1 MALLKCL
8 ITNVVP
14 LFSMESVFVPL
25 YLQDASDPASAS
37 FGHMPARPFPGLSGC
52 IWQFSPR
59 YKAEPSAT
67 PMLFNA
73 SLDKI
78 RKCGAKV
85 LFFCMQRCFTPMKTG
100 CRGFSPCF
108 RARMGEVSRRP
119 FMRIGFSA
127 LCPVSRSS
135 CKPGRRPGS
144 AIRKDPMPARCLHSR
159 GTTAAAGTRGPG
171 RCSL

>member
-1 MALLKCL
+1 MAHNQCSAFVFDGKC
-8 ITNVVP
+8 ICFP
-14 LFSMESVFVPL
+14 LFARCQRSRLGLVRAYASPSV
-25 YLQDASDPASAS
+25 S
-37 FGHMPARPFPGLSGC
+37 RTGLSEC